1 MNSVC
6 SSEWATWKRAWPWLS
21 CLSGLVVGIFWA
33 ACVEETFLHPSVH
46 GIMCTVELR
55 DQVGLSE
62 GAVLWESLSKAF
74 KDSSLGEQAPF
85 DP

>member
-1 MNSVC
+1 M
-6 SSEWATWKRAWPWLS
+6 
-21 CLSGLVVGIFWA
+21 VGIFLGYVCGGDFPAPICTW
-33 ACVEETFLHPSVH
+33 HHVH
-46 GIMCTVELR
+46 CGAEGLSE
-55 DQVGLSE
+55 VGLSE